1 MAEDQL
7 VRVDGRT
14 FKLTNLDK
22 VLYPVTG
29 TTKADVIGYFAE
41 VAQAML
47 PHVVGRP
54 VTRKRWPNGVQA
66 EPFFEKNVAKGTPD
80 WIDRVTVA
88 HHDKPVVYPLV
99 DEPAALVW
107 LGQNAALELHVP
119 QWKFDTDNKPGDP
132 DRIVFD
138 LDPGP
143 GVTLADC
150 AAVARMVAER
160 MRETG
165 LELYPV
171 TSGSK
176 GLHLYAKL
184 TTTMTSRDTSALA
197 RHIARTIEQ
206 DHPDL
211 VVSQMSKALRAGK
224 VFIDWSQNN
233 AAKTTIAP
241 YSLRGR
247 ERPTVAAPRSWAEL
261 EDPALANLDYRQVL
275 KRLEQNID
283 PLDGLDETPS
293 RGKGSDRLTRYRSMR
308 SADRTPEPVPESG
321 AQTPGQDDSFV
332 IQEHHATALHWDL
345 RLERGGVLASWA
357 VPRGIP
363 TDGKHNRLA
372 VQTED
377 HPMEYATFAGIIPRG
392 EYGGGSMTIWDSG
405 TYTTEKWWEN
415 EIIIDLHGSRA
426 TGRFVLVRTNGKNWL
441 MHRMKGQPDLPEVV
455 AQPDAEHRAAAARAR
470 PDPGDEVARHLLD
483 TPGEDRVSRQERATS
498 AGVKAPGLKELPP
511 APKPMLATAGSLDD
525 LAAGTDWR
533 FEGKWDGVRAIAR
546 IAGGAVDLTARSGSS
561 FTAIYPELAELG
573 EILAGHRVI
582 LDGEVVALDT
592 DGRSSFPL
600 LQQRMKLTKPA
611 EIRRVA
617 QKIPVV
623 YLAFDV
629 LYVDGVDLA
638 DKKFDDRRKV
648 LQALHIAGEYARVPD
663 LLDGPAAQALRHS
676 RELDWEGIIAKDAA
690 ATYRPGSRGRSWF
703 KIKNHRDQEVVVI
716 GWRPGSGRR
725 AGVLGSLLLAV
736 PGLSGRLRYAGR
748 VGTGFTDAVLEQL
761 TETLRG
767 MQVGAAPVDGELPR
781 METKDA
787 HWVRPELVGEVR
799 FSEWSPDGV
808 VRQSSW
814 RGLRPDKAIADI
826 EPVP

>member
-7 VRVDGRT
+7 VRVEGRT

-22 VLYPVTG
+22 VLYPATG

-41 VAQAML
+41 VASAML
-47 PHVVGRP
+47 PHVIGRP

-66 EPFFEKNVAKGTPD
+66 EPFFEKNVANGTPE
-80 WIDRVTVA
+80 WIDRVSVP
-88 HHDKPVVYPLV
+88 HHGKPVVYPLI
-99 DEPAALVW
+99 DENAALVW

-119 QWKFDTDNKPGDP
+119 QWQFDADDKPADS

-143 GVTLADC
+143 GVQLTDC
-150 AAVARMVAER
+150 AEVARLVASR
-160 MRETG
+160 MRDTG
-165 LELYPV
+165 LELFPV

-184 TTTMTSRDTSALA
+184 DSPLPSQETSALA
-197 RHIARTIEQ
+197 RHIARAIEK

-211 VVSQMSKALRAGK
+211 VVSQMSKALRSGK

-247 ERPTVAAPRSWAEL
+247 DTPMVAAPRTWAEL
-261 EDPALANLDYRQVL
+261 EDPDLRHLDYRQVL
-275 KRLEQNID
+275 DRLADDLD
-283 PLDGLDETPS
+283 PLDGLDEIRP
-293 RGKGSDRLTRYRSMR
+293 RRAGSDRLTTYRSMR
-308 SADRTPEPVPESG
+308 SATRTPEPVPAPGPQTHG
-321 AQTPGQDDSFV
+321 AGDTFV

-345 RLERGGVLASWA
+345 RLERNGVLASWA
-357 VPRGIP
+357 VPRGVP
-363 TDGKHNRLA
+363 TDTSHNRLA

-377 HPMEYATFAGIIPRG
+377 HPMEYATFSGLIPRG

-415 EIIIDLHGSRA
+415 EIIIDLHGARA

-441 MHRMKGQPDLPEVV
+441 MHRMKGQADLPEVH
-455 AQPDAEHRAAAARAR
+455 ATPDDEHRAAARSRDQVAQ
-470 PDPGDEVARHLLD
+470 DPAD
-483 TPGEDRVSRQERATS
+483 TPAGDGGSRRGRATS
-498 AGVKAPGLKELPP
+498 GEVRRATSGEVRGMPAAP
-511 APKPMLATAGSLDD
+511 APMLATAGTASD
-525 LAAGTDWR
+525 LSAGVTWR
-533 FEGKWDGVRAIAR
+533 FEGKWDGVRAVAR
-546 IAGGAVDLTARSGSS
+546 IADGAVDLTSRSGSS

-582 LDGEVVALDT
+582 LDGEIVALDT

-611 EIRRVA
+611 EVRRVA
-617 QKIPVV
+617 GKIPVT

-638 DKKFDDRRKV
+638 DKKLDDRRKV
-648 LQALHIAGEYARVPD
+648 LQALNITGEHVQTPD
-663 LLDGPAAQALRHS
+663 QLDGPVDRALGES
-676 RELDWEGIIAKDAA
+676 KELDWEGIIAKDAA
-690 ATYRPGSRGRSWF
+690 STYRPGSRARSWL
-703 KIKNHRDQEVVVI
+703 KLKNHRDQEVVVI

-725 AGVLGSLLLAV
+725 TGVLGSLLLAV
-736 PGLSGRLRYAGR
+736 PDHRRRLRYAGR
-748 VGTGFTDAVLEQL
+748 VGTGFTDTVLEQL
-761 TETLRG
+761 TDTLRD
-767 MQVGAAPVDGELPR
+767 MEIDAPPVEGELPR
-781 METKDA
+781 AETRDA

-814 RGLRPDKAIADI
+814 RGLRPDKTVADI
-826 EPVP
+826 DPVP